1 MNDKETLVNKYN
13 PDKPN
18 VAPSFVE
25 LSPDPLIRRAIAL
38 MKLKNRTKQY
48 TAMKSRCNG
57 KLRLSNS

>member
-18 VAPSFVE
+18 VEPSFVE
-25 LSPDPLIRRAIAL
+25 LSPEPLISAIAL